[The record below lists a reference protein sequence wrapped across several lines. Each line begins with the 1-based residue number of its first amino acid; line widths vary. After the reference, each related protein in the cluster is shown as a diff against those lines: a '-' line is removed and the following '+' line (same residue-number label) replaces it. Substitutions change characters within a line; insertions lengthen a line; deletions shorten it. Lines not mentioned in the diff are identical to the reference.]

1 MELGFSPPVFLPCRL
16 ISTANC
22 KNAATPLSPTL
33 HKMEKKGRK
42 KRWIGAESGRYSVN
56 YSRPIFRPF
65 DAARR
70 IDTQRSSMR
79 PNLASWRIN
88 WQTRRARS
96 VLSLSLDLVEKES
109 FEHRIEDW
117 STSLETFV
125 PSFSSLSW
133 SWDDESCCA
142 FPSSSREYLELVELG
157 RIHCEDTM
165 KLCINIQ
172 RIWNFIYFFLGAAK
186 DLYLIWSSIASEF
199 KII

>member
-1 MELGFSPPVFLPCRL
+1 MELGFSSPVFLPCRL

-96 VLSLSLDLVEKES
+96 VLSLPLSLLIPWRRRVLNIVSRIGLLRWKRSFPLSRPSLDRETTNRVARFQARPENTWN
-109 FEHRIEDW
+109 W
-117 STSLETFV
+117 S
-125 PSFSSLSW
+125 
-133 SWDDESCCA
+133 
-142 FPSSSREYLELVELG
+142 
-157 RIHCEDTM
+157 
-165 KLCINIQ
+165 N
-172 RIWNFIYFFLGAAK
+172 
-186 DLYLIWSSIASEF
+186 
-199 KII
+199 

>member
-96 VLSLSLDLVEKES
+96 VLSL
-109 FEHRIEDW
+109 
-117 STSLETFV
+117 
-125 PSFSSLSW
+125 PLSW
-133 SWDDESCCA
+133 SRGGGEFWTSY
-142 FPSSSREYLELVELG
+142 RGLVYFVGNVRSLFLVPLLIVRRRIVLRVSKLVQRILGTG
-157 RIHCEDTM
+157 RIREDS
-165 KLCINIQ
+165 LWRYNCFV
-172 RIWNFIYFFLGAAK
+172 RNFVLIFRWFGILFIFF
-186 DLYLIWSSIASEF
+186 
-199 KII
+199 